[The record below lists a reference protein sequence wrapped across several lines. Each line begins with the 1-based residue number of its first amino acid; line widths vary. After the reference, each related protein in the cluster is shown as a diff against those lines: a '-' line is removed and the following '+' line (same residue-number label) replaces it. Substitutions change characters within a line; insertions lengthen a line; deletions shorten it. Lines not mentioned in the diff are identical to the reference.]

1 MKSNAKCRSYVLAV
15 EEFLD
20 KHPGALPPAPAAGWA
35 HHGEICPACRQHW
48 QVAAT
53 SRQLLSGLQ
62 PQPLRSDPY
71 FVQRLQARL
80 APPSAPWLGGLRVGW
95 RGLAVAATLFA
106 VTATSFAYDLHRTE
120 SPNSDEAMVLDVP
133 HVNAL
138 HPSDDHLRP
147 SLSDAMLNLMNP

>member
-1 MKSNAKCRSYVLAV
+1 MKSKAKCRSYVLAL

-20 KHPGALPPAPAAGWA
+20 QHPGELPPAPAAEWA
-35 HHGEICPACRQHW
+35 RHGETCRACRRHW
-48 QVAAT
+48 QVAAA
-53 SRQLLSGLQ
+53 SRHLLSGL
-62 PQPLRSDPY
+62 PAQPLRPDPY
-71 FVQRLQARL
+71 FLTRLQARL
-80 APPSAPWLGGLRVGW
+80 APQPRPWLGGLRVGW

-120 SPNSDEAMVLDVP
+120 SPNADEAMVLDVP